1 MKVVIRY
8 PQRHEVEVAG
18 RRKLQD
24 VLKELRLNPETV
36 IVVHGKTLLTHDAFL
51 RDEDTIEVLSAIS
64 GGV

>member
-24 VLKELRLNPETV
+24 VLKELDMNPETV
-36 IVVHGKTLLTHDAFL
+36 IAVQGKVLLTRDTFL
-51 RDEDTIEVLSAIS
+51 RDDDTIEVLSAIS
-64 GGV
+64 GGA